1 VYSYLIGFAVPRLGM
16 GLIDFFLP
24 LVSPRTK
31 ELIKVFGYNQDEW
44 RAEFQKT
51 ISPDQLPPQLRLNK
65 TIESDN

>member
-1 VYSYLIGFAVPRLGM
+1 M

-24 LVSPRTK
+24 LVSPRSR

-65 TIESDN
+65 TTIY